1 MADLFDSCEEMEE
14 GTKSHTCTFSCP
26 EIQGEF
32 VGTGS
37 ARASNESRRQAFL
50 ALYES
55 LPTSLEDLIIR
66 FLLLSW
72 TMFRITMYCYC
83 DCVL

>member
-1 MADLFDSCEEMEE
+1 MC
-14 GTKSHTCTFSCP
+14 
-26 EIQGEF
+26 QGEF

-55 LPTSLEDLIIR
+55 LPTALEDR
-66 FLLLSW
+66 K
-72 TMFRITMYCYC
+72 RGPAA
-83 DCVL
+83 